1 MGIPTTGSRYNNE
14 RLVNVLFLL
23 FTQLINDRYNLEI
36 SVQTGFLSNG
46 YLH

>member
-14 RLVNVLFLL
+14 RFANILFLL

-36 SVQTGFLSNG
+36 NVQTGFLSNG